1 MFQIKPLYAAVA
13 SCALLLAACDDSA
26 TVGTTNNA
34 AVTGSSGSSADIGTN
49 ASIRVVHASPDAPA
63 VNVALNGATAI
74 EALDYGE
81 SSGFATVPAGAY
93 DVAVDGILP
102 AGTATVI
109 SVDGLTLPAGS
120 KTTVVAV
127 GDVAE
132 IAPLVVPNSASTP
145 AASEITLTVTHAAP
159 AAPTVQLYLL
169 APNAPLDLNAPGAE
183 VAFQQTL
190 DLGALPAGE
199 VRIIAAAGGA
209 VAFDS
214 GTVDLA
220 PFAGN
225 ALSVFAIESDSFAEQ
240 TGSPIKL
247 LVGTGSATVTLRNTM
262 SPAAA
267 RVVHVSP
274 DARVAAHGPVE
285 VWATPLP
292 DSHPIELIDAFSY
305 TDVVPSVDS
314 YVTVP
319 AGGYRFDV
327 APDTDTIGDSVF
339 TSGDLDLAAGS
350 DYSVLA
356 VGRVTNTD
364 PANAFR
370 LIAFE
375 DENRP
380 VATQASLRVV
390 HGAPAAGT
398 VDVYVSAAGEVNAHA
413 LDTIDPVLSGFAF
426 GDVTDALALT
436 PGSYDVRVVAGGAVA
451 INAEG
456 VQLAAGSVSTAIARG
471 PIEGVHV
478 APQDFGLILLSR

>member
-1 MFQIKPLYAAVA
+1 P
-13 SCALLLAACDDSA
+13 
-26 TVGTTNNA
+26 
-34 AVTGSSGSSADIGTN
+34 
-49 ASIRVVHASPDAPA
+49 
-63 VNVALNGATAI
+63 GA
-74 EALDYGE
+74 
-81 SSGFATVPAGAY
+81 
-93 DVAVDGILP
+93 
-102 AGTATVI
+102 TATVI
-109 SVDGLTLPAGS
+109 SVDGLALAAGS

-132 IAPLVVPNSASTP
+132 IAPLVVPNSEATP
-145 AASEITLTVTHAAP
+145 GDGQISLTVTHAAP

-169 APNAPLDLNAPGAE
+169 APDAHVDLSVPGAE
-183 VAFQQTL
+183 AAFQQTL
-190 DLGALPAGE
+190 DFGALPAGE

-214 GTVDLA
+214 GVVDLA
-220 PFAGN
+220 PFAGA

-240 TGSPIKL
+240 SGSPIKL
-247 LVGTGSATVTLRNTM
+247 LVGTGSATVTLRNADV
-262 SPAAA
+262 PAAA
-267 RVVHVSP
+267 RVVHLSP

-305 TDVVPSVDS
+305 TDVVPSADS

-327 APDTDTIGDSVF
+327 APDTNHIGDSVY
-339 TSGDLDLAAGS
+339 TTPDLDLAAGS
-350 DYSVLA
+350 DYSVIA

-370 LIAFE
+370 LLAFE
-375 DENRP
+375 DENRSI
-380 VATQASLRVV
+380 ATQASLRVV
-390 HGAPAAGT
+390 HGAPAAGA

-413 LDTIDPVLSGFAF
+413 LSTIEPVLSNFEFA
-426 GDVTDALALT
+426 DVTDALALA
-436 PGSYDVRVVAGGAVA
+436 PGQYDVRVVAGGAVA

-456 VQLAAGSVSTAIARG
+456 VDLAAGSVSTAIARG

-478 APQDFGLILLSR
+478 QPQDFGLILLSR

>member
-1 MFQIKPLYAAVA
+1 MFQIKPLHAAVA
-13 SCALLLAACDDSA
+13 GCALLLAACDDSA
-26 TVGTTNNA
+26 TVRTTSNA
-34 AVTGSSGSSADIGTN
+34 AVTGSGGTADTATD

-74 EALDYGE
+74 NALDYGQ

-93 DVAVDGILP
+93 DVAVNGILP

-127 GDVAE
+127 GDVAD

-145 AASEITLTVTHAAP
+145 SASEISLTVTHAAP
-159 AAPTVQLYLL
+159 AAPTVELYLL
-169 APNAPLDLNAPGAE
+169 APDAPLDLSAPGAE

-214 GTVDLA
+214 GTVDLS
-220 PFAGN
+220 PFAGS

-247 LVGTGSATVTLRNTM
+247 LVGTGSATVTLRNAL

-292 DSHPIELIDAFSY
+292 ASHPIELIDAFSY
-305 TDVVPSVDS
+305 TDVVPSADS

-327 APDTDTIGDSVF
+327 APDTDTIGDSIF

-375 DENRP
+375 DESRS

-398 VDVYVSAAGEVNAHA
+398 VDVYVSAAGAVNAHA
-413 LDTIDPVLSGFAF
+413 LGTIDPVLAGFAF

-456 VQLAAGSVSTAIARG
+456 VELAAGSVSTAIARG